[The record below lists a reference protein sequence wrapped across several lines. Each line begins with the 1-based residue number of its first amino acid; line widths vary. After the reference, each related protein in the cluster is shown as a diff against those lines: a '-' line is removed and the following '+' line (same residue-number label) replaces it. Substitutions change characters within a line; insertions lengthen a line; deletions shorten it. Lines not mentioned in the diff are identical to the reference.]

1 MEQQVA
7 KSSKQRELEKFF
19 RSGKASAAAQA
30 QTLKLFAVKEVRAFN
45 LAVMAEIYNRS
56 QNRFICNPHQPN
68 DFIDELMGAEQL
80 CAKREDTPQMLWIAP
95 FVAAATDLTVHR
107 YYGRGFGFSFNC
119 DGTQKSPSG
128 VAIPFSRLSMNFF
141 NDKAKKASAEERKI
155 SFLVTLV
162 QAEYLLHPERRIPFP
177 DEAVESALKEM
188 QRPTLFSLMET
199 GYQPERSPEKETGKG
214 RKPAR
219 GKQKGLPI
227 YIPTDLGFLPR

>member
-1 MEQQVA
+1 MEQKVA
-7 KSSKQRELEKFF
+7 KSSKQHELEKFF
-19 RSGKASAAAQA
+19 RSGKASEAAQA
-30 QTLKLFAVKEVRAFN
+30 QTLMLFAVKEVRAFN

-68 DFIDELMGAEQL
+68 DFIAKLTRAERL

-107 YYGRGFGFSFNC
+107 YYGGGFGFSFNC

-141 NDKAKKASAEERKI
+141 DDNAKKASAEERKI
-155 SFLVTLV
+155 SFLVTLE
-162 QAEYLLHPERRIPFP
+162 QAKFLLDSESRIPFP
-177 DEAVESALKEM
+177 EDAVESAIKEM
-188 QRPTLFSLMET
+188 QRPTLFSLIET
-199 GYQPERSPEKETGKG
+199 GYQPERPPEKEIGKG

>member
-7 KSSKQRELEKFF
+7 KSSKQRELERFF
-19 RSGKASAAAQA
+19 RSGKASEAAQA
-30 QTLKLFAVKEVRAFN
+30 QTLTLFALEAVRAFN

-80 CAKREDTPQMLWIAP
+80 CAKREDTSQMLWIAS
-95 FVAAATDLTVHR
+95 FVAAAMDLTVHR

-119 DGTQKSPSG
+119 YGTQKSPSG

-162 QAEYLLHPERRIPFP
+162 QAEYLLHPERHIRFP

-199 GYQPERSPEKETGKG
+199 DYQLERPPTKTTGKG
-214 RKPAR
+214 RKPAC
-219 GKQKGLPI
+219 GGQMSLPI
-227 YIPTDLGFLPR
+227 DMPKDLGF

>member
-19 RSGKASAAAQA
+19 RSGKASAPAQA
-30 QTLKLFAVKEVRAFN
+30 QTLKLFAVKAVRAFN

-56 QNRFICNPHQPN
+56 QNRFIRDPHQPN
-68 DFIDELMGAEQL
+68 DFIAELTRAEQL

-141 NDKAKKASAEERKI
+141 DDNAKKASAEERKI

-162 QAEYLLHPERRIPFP
+162 QAEYLLHPERRIRFP

-188 QRPTLFSLMET
+188 QRPTLFSLIDT
-199 GYQPERSPEKETGKG
+199 GYQLERPPAEKTGKG

-219 GKQKGLPI
+219 GGQISLPI
-227 YIPTDLGFLPR
+227 DMPKDLGFRPR